1 MTHITVQVP
10 VFPTRAPRGA
20 SLMAELAVFGW
31 RRVSALGRWVRQARV
46 AEARLS
52 HH

>member
-1 MTHITVQVP
+1 MNQITVQVP

-20 SLMAELAVFGW
+20 SLAAELAVFAW
-31 RRVSALGRWVRQARV
+31 RRAAALGAWIRQARA
-46 AEARLS
+46 AETRPS

>member
-20 SLMAELAVFGW
+20 SLMAELAVFAW
-31 RRVSALGRWVRQARV
+31 RRVAALGHWVRHART
-46 AEARLS
+46 AETRLS
-52 HH
+52 HR

>member
-1 MTHITVQVP
+1 MNQITVQVP

-20 SLMAELAVFGW
+20 SLMAELAVLGW
-31 RRVSALGRWVRQARV
+31 RSVSALGQWVRQARA
-46 AEARLS
+46 AETSLS